1 MAKNGIS
8 KLDLVTTNIRSEN
21 LKGEPSLIFSDRFCT
36 LIGID
41 LFPHSLFAN
50 IGFNLKDYPSSLR
63 QQISESKAVLLRPYN
78 AFDAEQNLGDII
90 LNDWLKDLKKIKI
103 LTIEGGLIDKNNIL
117 LNLPINTL
125 VFDHL
130 PKENR
135 SIILKAI
142 LSMKL
147 KYLVYK
153 EMDISDITH
162 LRKQLPK
169 TAILQKAQYEKMVN
183 QGLIYFE

>member
-1 MAKNGIS
+1 MSKKGVS

-21 LKGEPSLIFSDRFCT
+21 LKGKPNLIFSDRFCT
-36 LIGID
+36 LIGMD
-41 LFPHSLFAN
+41 LLPHSLFAN
-50 IGFNLKDYPSSLR
+50 IGFSFKDYPSSIRL
-63 QQISESKAVLLRPYN
+63 QISESKAVLLRPYH
-78 AFDAEQNLGDII
+78 AFDDEQNLGDII
-90 LNDWLKDLKKIKI
+90 LQDWLKVLKKIKI
-103 LTIEGGLIDKNNIL
+103 LTIEGGLIDKKNIL

-130 PKENR
+130 PKENGHVV
-135 SIILKAI
+135 LKTV

-153 EMDISDITH
+153 EMDVSDITY

-169 TAILQKAQYEKMVN
+169 TAILQKEEYEQMVN
-183 QGLIYFE
+183 QGLIPFE